1 VKALYIALAASAV
14 AAVRVFMFVRKRRGR
29 AAAASAAGSSAAGS
43 DPGGAGYLGRWARA
57 WASPDRLGDVGE
69 IAMRE
74 IKERLRGRIFRFGTL
89 LILIV
94 VALAIIIPKLSS
106 KGGGGGPTVQTVGVV
121 GGLSPGSR
129 QVVEAAA
136 ASAKD
141 KVTFSPESSLG
152 ATKTALRS
160 GKLDVA
166 IIDGD
171 QVLLYE
177 PAALASSPADPTF
190 VQNLAAYLGLL
201 SAYHSARLTP
211 AQAATVT
218 SAAPVPVRTMKPG
231 STRPGKSTSI
241 IGLVL
246 LFFMLTQYCTW
257 TLIGVMQEKSSRV
270 VEVLLATV
278 RPIQLLGGKVL
289 GIGLVALGQAAL
301 VVGFALV
308 VGKAAGSD
316 LLNGTTPIV
325 LLCELLWLVLGYA
338 FYCWV
343 YAAAGS
349 MAERQDQVQTL
360 ALPLSIPILLGYIYS
375 ITVASSGSPDMFF
388 KILAYVPLTA
398 PFCMSVLVG
407 LGQVTWWEFVASV
420 LITIAGTAGMATF
433 AARIYR
439 RAVLRTGARVHLR
452 EVFAR
457 GQRRGPPQLS
467 PVSGDAAE

>member
-1 VKALYIALAASAV
+1 MNALYIALAASALV
-14 AAVRVFMFVRKRRGR
+14 AVRIFMFVRKRRGR

-43 DPGGAGYLGRWARA
+43 APGRAGYFGRWTRAR
-57 WASPDRLGDVGE
+57 ASPDRLGDVGE

-74 IKERLRGRIFRFGTL
+74 IKERLRGRIFRIGTL

-106 KGGGGGPTVQTVGVV
+106 RGGGGPTVQTVGVL
-121 GGLSPGSR
+121 GGLSPEAK
-129 QVVEAAA
+129 QAIEAATA
-136 ASAKD
+136 TTND
-141 KVTFSPESSLG
+141 KVTFSPESSLA
-152 ATKTALRS
+152 ATKTALRT
-160 GKLDVA
+160 GKLDLA
-166 IIDGD
+166 IIDGHE
-171 QVLLYE
+171 VLLYE

-218 SAAPVPVRTMKPG
+218 SAAPVPVRTITPG
-231 STRPGKSTSI
+231 SAGAAKSPSVV
-241 IGLVL
+241 GLVL
-246 LFFMLTQYCTW
+246 LFVMLTQYCTW
-257 TLIGVMQEKSSRV
+257 ILIGVMQEKSSRV

-316 LLNGTTPIV
+316 LLHGTAPLV

-349 MAERQDQVQTL
+349 TAERQDQVQTL
-360 ALPLSIPILLGYIYS
+360 ALPLSIPIILGYIFS
-375 ITVASSGSPDMFF
+375 LTVASSGSPDVFF
-388 KILAYVPLTA
+388 KVLAYVPFTA
-398 PFCMSVLVG
+398 PFCMPVLVG
-407 LGQVTWWEFVASV
+407 LGQVTWWEFVGSV
-420 LITIAGTAGMATF
+420 LITIAGTVVMATF

-452 EVFAR
+452 ELLAR

-467 PVSGDAAE
+467 PGA